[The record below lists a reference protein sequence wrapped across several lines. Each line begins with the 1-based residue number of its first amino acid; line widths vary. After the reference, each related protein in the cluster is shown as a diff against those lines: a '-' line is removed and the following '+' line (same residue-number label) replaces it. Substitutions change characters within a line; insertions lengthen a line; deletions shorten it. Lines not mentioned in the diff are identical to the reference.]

1 MTILKLL
8 SSSQG
13 QKGNEANIELARQI
27 SLTNNKNAV
36 KELVENL
43 VNKDKNIQGD
53 CLKTLYEI
61 GYLKPELIADYYS
74 EFIKLL
80 TSKNNRL
87 VWGSMIALATITDL
101 KHKEIFGSLNEIIE
115 VINKG
120 SVITI
125 DNGVDILAKLNKYDR
140 YFDTTDPL
148 LIDQL
153 WECPIK
159 QLPMYIEKSMK
170 SLNKQNREMYATII
184 EKRKHECENDS
195 QTKRLEKSLKEINKH

>member
-1 MTILKLL
+1 MTIIKLL

-13 QKGNEANIELARQI
+13 LKGNEANIELAKQI
-27 SLTNNKNAV
+27 SATENKNAV

-43 VNKDKNIQGD
+43 TNKDKNIQSD
-53 CLKTLYEI
+53 CIKTLYEL
-61 GYLKPELIADYYS
+61 GYLKPGLIANYYT

-87 VWGSMIALATITDL
+87 VWGGMIALATIVDL
-101 KHKEIFGSLNEIIE
+101 RHKEIFNSLKEIMD

-125 DNGVDILAKLNKYDR
+125 DNGIDILAKLNKHDR
-140 YFDTTDPL
+140 YFNTTDPL

-153 WECPIK
+153 WKCPIK
-159 QLPMYIEKSMK
+159 QLPMYIEKSIK
-170 SLNKQNREMYATII
+170 SINKQNKEIYATII